1 MFVPSWLYEVSLLN
15 SSNSLTISSN
25 AFIIKKIIICS
36 RLYLCRLSFHRIFS
50 LLSTPSFYISTIGF
64 TILFLVPKTMLV
76 VHSCILIVVIVIIIV
91 VMIFDIYQRF
101 FDFVYSIIRYERLK
115 FYVRFVLF
123 IIKFVLSQ
131 DGFCSEEVV

>member
-1 MFVPSWLYEVSLLN
+1 MFISSWSYEVSLLN

-25 AFIIKKIIICS
+25 AFIKKIIICS
-36 RLYLCRLSFHRIFS
+36 RLYLCRLSFHRIFP
-50 LLSTPSFYISTIGF
+50 LLSTSPFYISTIGF

-76 VHSCILIVVIVIIIV
+76 VHSYILIIVVII

-101 FDFVYSIIRYERLK
+101 FDFVYSVICYEHLK

-123 IIKFVLSQ
+123 VIKFVFTQ
-131 DGFCSEEVV
+131 GWFCSEEVV

>member
-1 MFVPSWLYEVSLLN
+1 
-15 SSNSLTISSN
+15 
-25 AFIIKKIIICS
+25 
-36 RLYLCRLSFHRIFS
+36 
-50 LLSTPSFYISTIGF
+50 
-64 TILFLVPKTMLV
+64 MLV
-76 VHSCILIVVIVIIIV
+76 VHSCILIVVIV

-101 FDFVYSIIRYERLK
+101 FDFVYSIICHERLK

>member
-1 MFVPSWLYEVSLLN
+1 MFDPSWLYEVRLLN
-15 SSNSLTISSN
+15 SSNSLTISSY
-25 AFIIKKIIICS
+25 AFIIKKNY
-36 RLYLCRLSFHRIFS
+36 YLQPPLPLPPFFPPHFP

-76 VHSCILIVVIVIIIV
+76 VHSCILIVVIVIIV

-101 FDFVYSIIRYERLK
+101 FDFVYSIICYERLK

>member
-1 MFVPSWLYEVSLLN
+1 MFISSWSYEVSLLN

-25 AFIIKKIIICS
+25 AFIIKKNYYLQPPLPLPPFFPPHFPIAIDTFF
-36 RLYLCRLSFHRIFS
+36 LYIY
-50 LLSTPSFYISTIGF
+50 TISF
-64 TILFLVPKTMLV
+64 TILFLVSKMMLV
-76 VHSCILIVVIVIIIV
+76 VHSCILIV

-101 FDFVYSIIRYERLK
+101 FDFVYSIICYERLK

>member
-1 MFVPSWLYEVSLLN
+1 MFISSWSYEVSLLN

-36 RLYLCRLSFHRIFS
+36 RLSFHRIFP
-50 LLSTPSFYISTIGF
+50 LLSTPSFYIYTISF

-76 VHSCILIVVIVIIIV
+76 VHSCILIVVIIIIIV

-101 FDFVYSIIRYERLK
+101 FDFVYSIICYERLK

>member
-1 MFVPSWLYEVSLLN
+1 MFISSWSYEVSLLN

-36 RLYLCRLSFHRIFS
+36 RLSFHRIFP
-50 LLSTPSFYISTIGF
+50 LLSTPSFYIYTISF
-64 TILFLVPKTMLV
+64 TILFLVSKMMLV
-76 VHSCILIVVIVIIIV
+76 VHSCILIVVIVV

-101 FDFVYSIIRYERLK
+101 FDFVYSIICYEHLK

-123 IIKFVLSQ
+123 VVKFVLTQ